1 RRIFETAS
9 DGILLLEKREGY
21 IIHANPAAGKMLGYS
36 EEEYIGKKL
45 QDIGVSL
52 DMSDFPTLMQALYKS
67 GIINY
72 DDVPVKTKSGQ
83 YIYTDIYMVD
93 RARVA
98 QCNFREI
105 TEGKGDEEEIRR
117 RVEERK

>member
-1 RRIFETAS
+1 
-9 DGILLLEKREGY
+9 
-21 IIHANPAAGKMLGYS
+21 
-36 EEEYIGKKL
+36 EYIGKKL

-93 RARVA
+93 RARLA
-98 QCNFREI
+98 QCNIREI
-105 TEGKGDEEEIRR
+105 TERKKLEEEREKAEESLR
-117 RVEERK
+117 EALKDVEQLKNKLQEENIYL